1 MIDIENL
8 SKTENYQVPEGY
20 FEQLPGQIMN
30 TIRKERARRRNII
43 FSSVAAVA
51 LLVIC
56 STLVINYKTNEAK
69 EQQKQIAIEAGLKS
83 SQLEEQMV
91 DYYSDELA
99 QMDYYNY

>member
-30 TIRKERARRRNII
+30 TIRKERAHRRNII

-69 EQQKQIAIEAGLKS
+69 EQQQLAIEAQQQAE
-83 SQLEEQMV
+83 QLEEQMV

>member
-20 FEQLPGQIMN
+20 FEQLSGQIMN

-43 FSSVAAVA
+43 LSSVAAVA

-56 STLVINYKTNEAK
+56 STLVINYKTTEAK
-69 EQQKQIAIEAGLKS
+69 EQQQLAIEIQQQTE
-83 SQLEEQMV
+83 QLEEQMV

>member
-69 EQQKQIAIEAGLKS
+69 EQQQLAIEAQQQAE
-83 SQLEEQMV
+83 QLEEQMV